1 MARARRIRLGGLNG
15 TRPVSYNF
23 YMAEAPDREH
33 AGADDA
39 PETTHDEQLMQKLD
53 DAIDAMN
60 EKDIARDL
68 QDIIDE
74 F

>member
-1 MARARRIRLGGLNG
+1 MAG
-15 TRPVSYNF
+15 
-23 YMAEAPDREH
+23 APDREH
-33 AGADDA
+33 SGADDA
-39 PETTHDEQLMQKLD
+39 PPATHEENLKQNLD